1 MFLQVVIDLFS
12 LLKYMKQEIKAKLR
26 IASST
31 PDTFYSV
38 SEKSQKIN
46 IGANR
51 FSVSLNISVCHSLH
65 LPVSL
70 MPLRMQDI
78 VNAVSPNVS
87 DKHCESLPVFTMM

>member
-38 SEKSQKIN
+38 SEKS
-46 IGANR
+46 
-51 FSVSLNISVCHSLH
+51 
-65 LPVSL
+65 
-70 MPLRMQDI
+70 
-78 VNAVSPNVS
+78 
-87 DKHCESLPVFTMM
+87 